1 MTARLLGRWPDRS
14 PEWYAAR
21 AGRIGGSDIGV
32 VMGWYLTDPL
42 GRPLKT
48 REQLLDEKVNNP
60 GPPDRKPSKAT
71 DRGTY
76 CEPAIAAWLA
86 DSAGLTYDDAWTG
99 TWVDDH
105 DDRWMY
111 NPDAVT
117 SDGRLVE
124 FKTTEVRDASHGWG
138 RARSDQVPLPYA
150 AQVQWGM
157 GILGLTECLVGV
169 LAGSPKFEFAR
180 YRVRFDP
187 DVFAYLRA
195 NAEAFMAQVEA
206 TKQKA
211 DRS

>member
-1 MTARLLGRWPDRS
+1 T
-14 PEWYAAR
+14 EE
-21 AGRIGGSDIGV
+21 AGTGP
-32 VMGWYLTDPL
+32 W
-42 GRPLKT
+42 
-48 REQLLDEKVNNP
+48 VN
-60 GPPDRKPSKAT
+60 G
-71 DRGTY
+71 
-76 CEPAIAAWLA
+76 
-86 DSAGLTYDDAWTG
+86 
-99 TWVDDH
+99 H

-111 NPDAVT
+111 TREAVT

-124 FKTTEVRDASHGWG
+124 FKTAEVRDASHGWG